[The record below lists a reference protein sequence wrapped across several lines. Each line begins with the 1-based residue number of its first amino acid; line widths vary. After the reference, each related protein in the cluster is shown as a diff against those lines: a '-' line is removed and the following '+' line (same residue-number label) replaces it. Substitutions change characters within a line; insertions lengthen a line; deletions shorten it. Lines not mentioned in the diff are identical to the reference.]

1 MAHSNTRRWR
11 TIGPSSFGLAFN
23 LLALYIS
30 SWVYLVT
37 NVLSVKAYLLQS
49 ILESP
54 GALYGIG
61 NSNAERNGIEDKLMH
76 YYSIAQC
83 AGTATLTLNVSA
95 TVTSIFS
102 SVPIDA
108 SRSLQILFANTII
121 CWRSALLWR
130 RSIII
135 VWLIFGFML
144 SATFGASSSSSP
156 SPSTPIFIHPCS
168 SASVISRRGS
178 RHAVGVLAVGDV
190 RPGHR
195 HSGHGQHVRGVPCG
209 RRGCCADARDERPRH
224 DAVRH

>member
-1 MAHSNTRRWR
+1 MPPLLPPLRAISLSDRFTAVAHSGRRWR

-83 AGTATLTLNVSA
+83 AGTATLTLNVS
-95 TVTSIFS
+95 VT
-102 SVPIDA
+102 
-108 SRSLQILFANTII
+108 TTT
-121 CWRSALLWR
+121 
-130 RSIII
+130 
-135 VWLIFGFML
+135 L
-144 SATFGASSSSSP
+144 SCVYCT
-156 SPSTPIFIHPCS
+156 
-168 SASVISRRGS
+168 
-178 RHAVGVLAVGDV
+178 GVL
-190 RPGHR
+190 
-195 HSGHGQHVRGVPCG
+195 C
-209 RRGCCADARDERPRH
+209 
-224 DAVRH
+224 